1 MSGFWLLVLLGVLA
15 SRGRDSSVP
24 ADGREKD
31 GGRFWGTP
39 DSSTFG
45 GFDFAGNGI
54 EVDDECGAVAEGRWF
69 FPFDWAT
76 VNTRAEEADTVGGT
90 LAIGRD
96 NTVLGFID
104 YLTDTEGVTEPEV
117 IAARILE
124 DVAPTCASVPVDS
137 WGPAMRAWYAS
148 LSKRV
153 TAYVGQDFIG

>member
-1 MSGFWLLVLLGVLA
+1 MSGLWLLLLLVLA
-15 SRGRDSSVP
+15 SRGRGSSVP
-24 ADGREKD
+24 ADGKKKD
-31 GGRFWGTP
+31 GGRFW
-39 DSSTFG
+39 DSSGGSTFG

-54 EVDDECGAVAEGRWF
+54 EVDEECGAVAEGRWF

-124 DVAPTCASVPVDS
+124 EVAPTCATAPVDS
-137 WGPAMRAWYAS
+137 WRPAMRAWYGS
-148 LSKRV
+148 LTERV
-153 TAYVGQDFIG
+153 TAYVGQDLIG